1 MHKLISLLVL
11 AAAVLGGFVYGLN
24 NYLRLEDP
32 LEKADAIVAVS
43 GGDTTARAEK
53 AVELYAKQYAPL
65 LIFSGAAADPSS
77 PSNARVMQEIAVQR
91 GVPASA
97 IRIDELSRDTRE
109 NAAGIKNYL
118 QNSEKIILVTSEYHQ
133 RRANKEVQA
142 SLPDTEI
149 INAPSEDKNWNP
161 KTWWLT
167 PYGWWVTT
175 GEIIKNIL

>member
-1 MHKLISLLVL
+1 MHKLIGLLI
-11 AAAVLGGFVYGLN
+11 LGALIVGSIVYGLT
-24 NYLRLEDP
+24 NYLRLEDS
-32 LEKADAIVAVS
+32 LQKADAIVAVS

-77 PSNARVMQEIAVQR
+77 PSNARVMQEIAVER
-91 GVPASA
+91 GVPASD

-118 QNSEKIILVTSEYHQ
+118 QNSERIILVTSEYHQ

-142 SLPDTEI
+142 SLPNTEI
-149 INAPSEDKNWNP
+149 INAPAKDKNWDP

-167 PYGWWVTT
+167 PYGWWVTS
-175 GEIIKNIL
+175 GEVIKNIL